1 MKGENRITQENYTM
15 ELSSHDIIVEDAR
28 LRYVVGGPSA
38 DVDRTIVFLHGWRSD
53 ASVWAPVMQAL
64 DDGKTRLLAPDLP
77 GFGQSEAPTRPEGVS
92 GYREIVSILL
102 DRLALHGVVLIGHSF
117 GGSIA
122 AALAA
127 TRPELVS
134 RLILVDSAG
143 LREDTSDKR
152 IKRRIAKAVKPLFR
166 PTFMQPIRKKIYM
179 AMGAEDYVVT
189 PELTEHFRRIVAEDI
204 SSYFDQIQQPT
215 LLIWGEDDEDTPLAD
230 GEAMLSALTSAELV
244 VLPKAGHF
252 SFLDE
257 TEMFI
262 EHVKDFLT

>member
-1 MKGENRITQENYTM
+1 
-15 ELSSHDIIVEDAR
+15 
-28 LRYVVGGPSA
+28 
-38 DVDRTIVFLHGWRSD
+38 
-53 ASVWAPVMQAL
+53 
-64 DDGKTRLLAPDLP
+64 
-77 GFGQSEAPTRPEGVS
+77 
-92 GYREIVSILL
+92 
-102 DRLALHGVVLIGHSF
+102 
-117 GGSIA
+117 
-122 AALAA
+122 
-127 TRPELVS
+127 
-134 RLILVDSAG
+134 
-143 LREDTSDKR
+143 
-152 IKRRIAKAVKPLFR
+152 
-166 PTFMQPIRKKIYM
+166 
-179 AMGAEDYVVT
+179 VT